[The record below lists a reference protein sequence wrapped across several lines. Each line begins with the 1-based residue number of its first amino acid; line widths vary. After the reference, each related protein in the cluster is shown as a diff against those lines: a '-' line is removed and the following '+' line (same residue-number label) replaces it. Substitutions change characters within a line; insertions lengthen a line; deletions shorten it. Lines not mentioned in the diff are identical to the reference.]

1 MRGLFSQI
9 NKPQCLK
16 GKNQVAFCVASPS
29 WKGLTS
35 ERTNTKQCWVF
46 FFKTVL
52 LSFQLLK
59 VQSPHFDFPH
69 QFSLTCLCSNR
80 PASSANI
87 SLPVG
92 KGGAGRPDR
101 VSKPCWPC
109 WLQESYWDPKFRFL
123 WHRTDSSTWMT
134 YASPEFWVWR
144 ACVTLQT
151 AFRLFFPHRAICP
164 YSLQQKVTWGPQE
177 GSAQFDGICFL
188 RVTLAYH
195 RLCYQSLYL
204 TSPCT

>member
-69 QFSLTCLCSNR
+69 QFSLTCLCSKR

-134 YASPEFWVWR
+134 HASPESSECGGHALPRRLLSVFSFPIEPSVRILYNRKWPGAPRR
-144 ACVTLQT
+144 ALHNLMVSV
-151 AFRLFFPHRAICP
+151 F
-164 YSLQQKVTWGPQE
+164 
-177 GSAQFDGICFL
+177 
-188 RVTLAYH
+188 
-195 RLCYQSLYL
+195 
-204 TSPCT
+204 